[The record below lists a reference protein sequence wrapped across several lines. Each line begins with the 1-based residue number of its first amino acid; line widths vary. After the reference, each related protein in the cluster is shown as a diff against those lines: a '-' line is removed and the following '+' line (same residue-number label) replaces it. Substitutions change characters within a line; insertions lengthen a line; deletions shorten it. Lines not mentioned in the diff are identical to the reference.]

1 MFKTSRHILLVKTSR
16 NLPGW
21 RRAKVVVGTKVCQV
35 LGFFARITVVDWM
48 LDPTEWKH
56 PKFTSYLLF
65 SAFYILR
72 RNLLKNKVAVGT
84 VSISDK
90 QKYLKQRLS
99 KTSQV
104 FNFSWTH
111 SCTIINVEISKNELT
126 SCHGNQL
133 VPYGRLMARAAWRIE
148 IVAMKPA
155 WMMMMA

>member
-1 MFKTSRHILLVKTSR
+1 MFTIIEKTSR

-35 LGFFARITVVDWM
+35 RILCKNHCRW
-48 LDPTEWKH
+48 LDTWPDRVKT
-56 PKFTSYLLF
+56 PQI
-65 SAFYILR
+65 YILFTFQCILHFKKNIFWR
-72 RNLLKNKVAVGT
+72 TKLSLELFQSLKVW
-84 VSISDK
+84 DK
-90 QKYLKQRLS
+90 QKYLKRLS

-111 SCTIINVEISKNELT
+111 SFTIINVEISKNELT